1 MGETGSETIEPVRS
15 FFMAVHIRF
24 PGVFTPR
31 KRRSHRAAM
40 PSQHNDHSC
49 KPSCLLQLTHLA
61 HTDTRLVNLQAV
73 PATAC
78 DLSAPLYDGSDVFTT
93 GSIVPNLVPNT
104 NYECF
109 VVATYNGEA
118 QCTSAEAAIVQ
129 PTFPNPPTN
138 VTVSDPTIASLN
150 VEAIPPQDPEG
161 GGAVPFAGYA
171 FQCRP
176 ANELECDP
184 AGTWFPSSAP
194 FASNP
199 ATPVTVDGLDADT
212 VYNCWA
218 ATVAGDVGSYEYSCS
233 IEPEQG
239 TTLTPAPQP
248 APEPVPEPAPQPAP
262 EPTPQP
268 APEPA
273 PAPASAFYLADNGV
287 TILCPDANVND
298 TGVVDSVTYT
308 KRDRDGLD
316 ALVGVNDT
324 ELVTSCTSGV
334 TDLSFLFAVCVA
346 RHLS

>member
-61 HTDTRLVNLQAV
+61 RTDTRLVNLQAV

-199 ATPVTVDGLDADT
+199 ATPVTVDGLVWT
-212 VYNCWA
+212 R
-218 ATVAGDVGSYEYSCS
+218 TRRTTAGRRRLLAMWVPTS
-233 IEPEQG
+233 
-239 TTLTPAPQP
+239 TLAQLSRSR
-248 APEPVPEPAPQPAP
+248 VP
-262 EPTPQP
+262 
-268 APEPA
+268 
-273 PAPASAFYLADNGV
+273 
-287 TILCPDANVND
+287 
-298 TGVVDSVTYT
+298 
-308 KRDRDGLD
+308 R
-316 ALVGVNDT
+316 
-324 ELVTSCTSGV
+324 
-334 TDLSFLFAVCVA
+334 
-346 RHLS
+346 